1 MADNL
6 LYWLVGFKLAG
17 KSVDHALGHSGSK
30 GLVLTTGLYLLI
42 RFFTAQMAL
51 SGFAVSDFTGPG
63 DLKSFS
69 YTFVRL
75 SHDEIW
81 EKDDL

>member
-1 MADNL
+1 
-6 LYWLVGFKLAG
+6 
-17 KSVDHALGHSGSK
+17 
-30 GLVLTTGLYLLI
+30 LVLTTALYLFVGL
-42 RFFTAQMAL
+42 FTAQMAL
-51 SGFAVSDFTGPG
+51 ARLTVSDFTGPG

-69 YTFVRL
+69 YSFMRL

>member
-17 KSVDHALGHSGSK
+17 KSVDYAFGHSGCK
-30 GLVLTTGLYLLI
+30 NLVLTTRLYLLV

-51 SGFAVSDFTGPG
+51 SGLAVSNFTGPG

-69 YTFVRL
+69 YTFMRL